1 MKEVF
6 VLMCMSII
14 FIIFKNA
21 TCCIFMKKSFRLSS
35 RICGQIDEVDFG
47 ICNFF
52 FHLTKVMKFIA

>member
-1 MKEVF
+1 MKYVF
-6 VLMCMSII
+6 VLMSII

-21 TCCIFMKKSFRLSS
+21 TCRIFMKRSFRLSS

-47 ICNFF
+47 ICDLF